1 MNNTRILFGITIALL
16 LVVIG
21 GLYFDD
27 PNRAAPQ
34 PAQEQAAAE
43 EVKKEQ
49 EAQADKV
56 AQESAEMKEQLAA
69 MQAEMEARALE
80 HEQQMK
86 ALLEAKEL
94 TEGELKNERIER
106 ERFERMVNARKMAIR
121 TAPQLTT
128 ITEAL
133 IDQGFVVIGAG
144 QDKNVSVGQK
154 FRVRRGDSVVGRI
167 EVTSVDAEHA
177 VAEAVPG
184 SMPEREEG
192 DAPWFVAGDEVIG
205 LE

>member
-16 LVVIG
+16 LAVIG
-21 GLYFDD
+21 GLYFEGRE
-27 PNRAAPQ
+27 RASQ
-34 PAQEQAAAE
+34 PAKEQAAAE
-43 EVKKEQ
+43 EVKKQEVAQVEQ
-49 EAQADKV
+49 A
-56 AQESAEMKEQLAA
+56 AQESAEMKEKLAA

-80 HEQQMK
+80 HEQQIK
-86 ALLEAKEL
+86 ALRESQEM
-94 TEGELKNERIER
+94 TEGELNKERIER
-106 ERFERMVNARKMAIR
+106 ERFERMVNSRKMAIR

-133 IDQGFVVIGAG
+133 FEQGFVVIGAG
-144 QDKNVSVGQK
+144 EDKNVAVGQQ

-167 EVTSVDAEHA
+167 EITSVDAGHA

-192 DAPWFVAGDEVIG
+192 DAPWFVVGDEVIG